1 MKSFFSNIWTKRAFS
16 LLVALFTFI
25 VGYLAY
31 FSVFYSIHIPSRGNV
46 LLITILISLGGLVVM
61 MYTRKQILT
70 RICSFV
76 ILPLMLPVVL
86 LYFGEWEIII
96 PFIVVGVI
104 ILLLSG
110 AGEGIKTAVGTL
122 ILLLYIFG
130 ALGYFLFTSFFVSS
144 AEQTI
149 IDEGFSPSGLYRYR
163 IVNTEDSSNGSTA
176 VYVEPNYADVEFSF
190 ATFKLKNMSR
200 IVHLDRPISE
210 TNEIE
215 WKTQN
220 RREITEELQKI
231 SDNISVSLSDEEME
245 QYGYSFNDRLQLVSI
260 ETKDKY
266 AIGLKASDVNPIP
279 LESLTDNQIAVF
291 NIARDEDGEYY
302 VKEPGEKTREA
313 FPNEDRIYF
322 KNMNDDWL
330 DEFYLQKN
338 SSLPLNSFTD
348 EQLEELGV
356 SDAGDV
362 MYYNGKVCFRFY
374 IAELEDYFDVTSR
387 KLSVELL
394 GA

>member
-149 IDEGFSPSGLYRYR
+149 IDEGVSPSGLYRYR